1 MRRGAPR
8 AAVLATLGL
17 AAAACARG
25 PGPGALREAPLMRV
39 GIVVDRPSGS
49 FSAAGQFRVLTAG
62 GDIIAVV
69 DGGVTWRAEPAEAGR
84 VRLLRPDRD
93 EPVVTASPVT
103 VQTEDPNALV
113 VVEGQRYRGSL
124 LVQRG
129 STGVTVVN
137 RVPLEWYVQSV
148 TAVELGFRAPSDR
161 QAVMAQAVA
170 ARTYAVRYRG
180 RREALGFDLYPTDA
194 DQVYPG
200 VAAEKP
206 EVTEATRQ
214 TAGQVLTYAGQPI
227 EALFH
232 STCGHSTEAAAEVF
246 RNEQGQ
252 PYLRAVSDR
261 YGNGKNDYYCSISPQ
276 FRWREEWDAAAL
288 NATLAQTLPAVAGA
302 EAASEV
308 FRNEQGQPYLRAVS
322 DRYGNG
328 KNDYYCSISPQFRWR
343 EEWDAAA
350 LNAVLAQTLPAVV
363 GAAAAGLG
371 RVTDVRVTQTT
382 PMGRVKEMVVETTSG
397 TFTVPGWRARD
408 VLRPAADRQ
417 LRSNQF
423 QLHEERRGNDL
434 VKLVA
439 AGAGAGHGVGM
450 CQWGAVGRS
459 RAGQRYDRIL
469 AAYYPG
475 TQLQRMF

>member
-1 MRRGAPR
+1 VRRGARR
-8 AAVLATLGL
+8 AAAL
-17 AAAACARG
+17 AAVALAAGSCARG

-49 FSAAGQFRVLTAG
+49 FSGAGQFRVLTAG
-62 GDIIAVV
+62 GDILAVV
-69 DGGVTWRAEPAEAGR
+69 DAGVTWRAEPAEAGK
-84 VRLLRPDRD
+84 VRLIRPDRD

-103 VQTEDPNALV
+103 VQTEDPNGLV
-113 VVEGQRYRGSL
+113 VVEGQRYRGGL

-180 RREALGFDLYPTDA
+180 RREALGFDLYPTEA

-206 EVTEATRQ
+206 EVTEAARQ

-232 STCGHSTEAAAEVF
+232 STCGHSTEAASEVF
-246 RNEQGQ
+246 RNERGQ

-261 YGNGKNDYYCSISPQ
+261 YGNGKDDYYCSISPQ

-302 EAASEV
+302 
-308 FRNEQGQPYLRAVS
+308 
-322 DRYGNG
+322 
-328 KNDYYCSISPQFRWR
+328 
-343 EEWDAAA
+343 
-350 LNAVLAQTLPAVV
+350 
-363 GAAAAGLG
+363 AAAGIG
-371 RVTDVRVTQTT
+371 RVTAVRVTQTT

-397 TFTVPGWRARD
+397 TFTVPGWRVRD

>member
-1 MRRGAPR
+1 MRRATWR
-8 AAVLATLGL
+8 AAAAMAAAAL
-17 AAAACARG
+17 AAACARG
-25 PGPGALREAPLMRV
+25 PGGGPGALREAPLMRV
-39 GIVVDRPSGS
+39 GLVVDRPAGS
-49 FSAAGQFRVLTAG
+49 FSATGQFRVLTAR

-69 DGGVTWRAEPAEAGR
+69 DAGVTWRAEPGDAGM
-84 VRLLRPDRD
+84 VRLIRPDRD
-93 EPVVTASPVT
+93 APVVTPSPVA

-129 STGVTVVN
+129 STGVTLVN

-206 EVTEATRQ
+206 EVTDATRQ
-214 TAGQVLTYAGQPI
+214 TQGQVLTYANQPI

-232 STCGHSTEAAAEVF
+232 STCGHSTEAASEVF
-246 RNEQGQ
+246 RNEAGT

-261 YGNGKNDYYCSISPQ
+261 SGSGKNDYYCSISPQ
-276 FRWREEWDAAAL
+276 FRWREEWDDAAL
-288 NATLAQTLPAVAGA
+288 NAILARTLPTLGGTGA
-302 EAASEV
+302 SV
-308 FRNEQGQPYLRAVS
+308 
-322 DRYGNG
+322 
-328 KNDYYCSISPQFRWR
+328 
-343 EEWDAAA
+343 
-350 LNAVLAQTLPAVV
+350 
-363 GAAAAGLG
+363 G

-382 PMGRVKEMVVETTSG
+382 PMGRVKEMVVVTSGG
-397 TFTVPGWRARD
+397 TFTVPSWRVRD
-408 VLRPAADRQ
+408 VLRPTADRQ

-423 QLHEERRGNDL
+423 QLHEERRGDDL

-469 AAYYPG
+469 ATYYPG

>member
-1 MRRGAPR
+1 VTRGAR
-8 AAVLATLGL
+8 RALLAAVVL
-17 AAAACARG
+17 AAAACAQG
-25 PGPGALREAPLMRV
+25 PRAGALREAPLVRV

-49 FSAAGQFRVLTAG
+49 FGGMGQFRVLNAG

-69 DGGVTWRAEPAEAGR
+69 DAGVTWRAEPGDAGR
-84 VRLLRPDRD
+84 VRLFRPDRE
-93 EPVVTASPVT
+93 EPVVAASPVT
-103 VQTEDPNALV
+103 VQTEDPNGLV
-113 VVEGQRYRGSL
+113 IVEGQRYRGSL

-200 VAAEKP
+200 TAAEKP

-214 TAGQVLTYAGQPI
+214 TAGQVLTYGGQPI

-246 RNEQGQ
+246 RSDQGQ

-261 YGNGKNDYYCSISPQ
+261 YGSGKNDYYCSISPQ
-276 FRWREEWDAAAL
+276 FRWREEWDDAAL
-288 NATLAQTLPAVAGA
+288 NATLARTLPGAG
-302 EAASEV
+302 
-308 FRNEQGQPYLRAVS
+308 G
-322 DRYGNG
+322 
-328 KNDYYCSISPQFRWR
+328 
-343 EEWDAAA
+343 
-350 LNAVLAQTLPAVV
+350 
-363 GAAAAGLG
+363 G
-371 RVTDVRVTQTT
+371 RVTGVRVTQTT
-382 PMGRVKEMVVETTSG
+382 PMGRVKELVVETTNG
-397 TFTVPGWRARD
+397 TFTVPGYRVRD
-408 VLRPAADRQ
+408 VLRPAPDRQ

>member
-1 MRRGAPR
+1 VRRGGWR
-8 AAVLATLGL
+8 AAALAATAL
-17 AAAACARG
+17 AAASCARG
-25 PGPGALREAPLMRV
+25 PGPGALREAPLIRV

-49 FSAAGQFRVLTAG
+49 FGAAGQYRVLTAG

-69 DGGVTWRAEPAEAGR
+69 DGGVTWRAEPAEAGQL
-84 VRLLRPDRD
+84 RLVRPDRD
-93 EPVVTASPVT
+93 APVVTASPVT
-103 VQTEDPNALV
+103 VQTEDPNVFV
-113 VVEGQRYRGSL
+113 VVEGQRYRGTL

-129 STGVTVVN
+129 SAGVTVVN

-232 STCGHSTEAAAEVF
+232 STCGHSTEAA
-246 RNEQGQ
+246 
-252 PYLRAVSDR
+252 
-261 YGNGKNDYYCSISPQ
+261 
-276 FRWREEWDAAAL
+276 
-288 NATLAQTLPAVAGA
+288 
-302 EAASEV
+302 SEV

-328 KNDYYCSISPQFRWR
+328 KNDYFCSISPQFRWR

-350 LNAVLAQTLPAVV
+350 LNAVLAQTLPAVA
-363 GAAAAGLG
+363 GTAAAGLG
-371 RVTDVRVTQTT
+371 RVTGVRGTQTT
-382 PMGRVKEMVVETTSG
+382 PMGRVKAMVVETTSG
-397 TFTVPGWRARD
+397 TFTVPGWRVRD
-408 VLRPAADRQ
+408 VLRPASDRQ

-469 AAYYPG
+469 ATYYPG